1 MSLLIIYL
9 LDHRF
14 NLQTGKIINGEKNT
28 ALRRKET
35 KKAFAPLPVV
45 FDVLTVC
52 TVEKNFYTELE
63 NLLIH
68 LTYLIIN
75 SFWKGLKC

>member
-1 MSLLIIYL
+1 M
-9 LDHRF
+9 
-14 NLQTGKIINGEKNT
+14 GKEKYCLEKKN
-28 ALRRKET
+28 RKT
-35 KKAFAPLPVV
+35 FAPLTVV

-63 NLLIH
+63 NLLRY
-68 LTYLIIN
+68 LTCFIIN